1 MSYAANICEMDGLPV
16 IIHGNIAHMK
26 TPAANAST
34 GPKCRLLLVDDHAIL
49 RMGLRTL
56 LEIESDLE
64 IVGEAGDAE
73 EALAL
78 VAKHKPDLVIS
89 DLAMP
94 GRSGLELLSD
104 LRRAHP
110 EMRIVIL
117 TMHYSEE
124 YIRVCLAK
132 GALGY
137 VLKDSNRVELLQAIR
152 SVHQGNQFLCR
163 SVSERVLDGFLRP
176 SRSTSAGALP
186 ERPVTK
192 RERDVLTRIA
202 SGQHNKKIAYDLGLS
217 VATVHKHR
225 QNIRRKLG
233 VRNVAG
239 MTTYAV
245 LNGLLPSESS
255 G

>member
-1 MSYAANICEMDGLPV
+1 MRNTALLCEIDGPPEAV
-16 IIHGNIAHMK
+16 RGNILYMK
-26 TPAANAST
+26 NPTTSASAAS
-34 GPKCRLLLVDDHAIL
+34 KCRLLLVDDHAIL

-64 IVGEAGDAE
+64 IVAEAGDAE

-78 VAKHKPDLVIS
+78 VAKHKPDLVVS
-89 DLAMP
+89 DLALP
-94 GRSGLELLSD
+94 GRSGLELLGD
-104 LRRAHP
+104 LRARHP
-110 EMRIVIL
+110 ETRIVIL

-152 SVHQGNQFLCR
+152 AVHQGNQFLCR

-176 SRSTSAGALP
+176 SQSTVARALP

-217 VATVHKHR
+217 IATVHKHR

-233 VRNVAG
+233 VHNVAG
-239 MTTYAV
+239 MTAYAV
-245 LNGLLPSESS
+245 LNGLLPTDPLS
-255 G
+255 